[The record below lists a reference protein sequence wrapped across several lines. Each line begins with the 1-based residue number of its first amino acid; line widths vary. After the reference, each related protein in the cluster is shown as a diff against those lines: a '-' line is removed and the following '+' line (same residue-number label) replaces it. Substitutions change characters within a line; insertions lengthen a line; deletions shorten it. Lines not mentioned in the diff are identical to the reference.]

1 MLNELIETMARALVD
16 NPQRV
21 KVSEIEGEM
30 NSIIE
35 LRVANRDIGNV
46 IGKQGRNVDAMRT
59 ILNVAAMKIRKRV
72 ILEIIVR
79 KRAEDIS
86 N

>member
-1 MLNELIETMARALVD
+1 MLKELIETMARALAD
-16 NPQRV
+16 HPERV

-30 NSIIE
+30 SSIIE

-59 ILNVAAMKIRKRV
+59 ILRAAATKTRKRV
-72 ILEIIVR
+72 ILEIIV
-79 KRAEDIS
+79 
-86 N
+86 